1 MLRWASPPALP
12 ALMMSTK
19 AFPDWTASLASA
31 WASNSAPATELSR
44 CVRCWKWWTF
54 WPFYFLWSE
63 GNGFAVNSFE
73 RNSNSKTGLGSF
85 LSRMSCGPAAYA
97 PTKQSSNTCAKGMLQ
112 FRGYKNY
119 GQLTMMPDESCTTWY
134 GSSKF
139 ILRNLRFEQSH
150 VVHDGL
156 AFNSSICVLTRL
168 AVLSPSNLPL
178 FGPAPKC
185 AQSQFAVHS

>member
-1 MLRWASPPALP
+1 MVDILTFLFFFGLREMDLQSIL
-12 ALMMSTK
+12 LK
-19 AFPDWTASLASA
+19 ETAT
-31 WASNSAPATELSR
+31 PKQDR
-44 CVRCWKWWTF
+44 
-54 WPFYFLWSE
+54 
-63 GNGFAVNSFE
+63 
-73 RNSNSKTGLGSF
+73 GSF